1 MSEHIEIST
10 TKRSIW
16 IRPVG
21 RLRAAD
27 YELIR
32 PAVEALIQERG
43 SLRVLFEAEELEG
56 WTPAAMWED
65 LKLGIHHA
73 KDMERIALVVDKKWL
88 EALVSL
94 GRVFTRAEV
103 KTFHADQIEEAKTWI
118 DAD

>member
-1 MSEHIEIST
+1 MSDHIEIST
-10 TKRSIW
+10 TRTAVC

-32 PAVEALIQERG
+32 PAMEALISERG
-43 SLRVLFEAEELEG
+43 SIRVLFEAEELDG

-65 LKLGIHHA
+65 MKLGLHHA

-88 EALVSL
+88 EAMAALC
-94 GRVFTRAEV
+94 RVFTRAEV
-103 KTFHADQIEEAKTWI
+103 KTFHADQIEDAKAWI